1 MNVKANIWK
10 GHRWLGEYSPRYVT
24 VELGVKSK
32 RYVTVMLQ
40 DSGTVN
46 CPFLWI
52 FDPS

>member
-1 MNVKANIWK
+1 MKANMWR
-10 GHRWLGEYSPRYVT
+10 GHRWLGCEGPRHMV
-24 VELGVKSK
+24 VELGVKQK
-32 RYVTVMLQ
+32 RCLRVMLQ